1 MPHKCPML
9 FLTRGYST
17 RASDSGSCDP
27 IPLASVVG
35 VRDHVRLL
43 LGMTTTCV
51 LMGAVVVPQPA
62 GCSCEGQHG
71 LVLADHERLLVA
83 GAVGIEP
90 PALQLPAGAHD
101 TDPIWAP
108 PALNAAVPATF
119 FAARQTPLTSL
130 TTNAPP
136 GEPA

>member
-9 FLTRGYST
+9 FLPRGYST
-17 RASDSGSCDP
+17 RTSDSGAYDP
-27 IPLASVVG
+27 IPLAWVVG
-35 VRDHVRLL
+35 VGQHVRLL

-90 PALQLPAGAHD
+90 PG
-101 TDPIWAP
+101 
-108 PALNAAVPATF
+108 AAVARRRARHRENPGV
-119 FAARQTPLTSL
+119 AARV
-130 TTNAPP
+130 
-136 GEPA
+136 ER